1 MKIARRVL
9 LPLLVALPLLMC
21 SKGDECNTCS
31 VDADCNAG
39 FVCSNF
45 DNGGGMR
52 CGRGTGTTT
61 CRVRQ

>member
-9 LPLLVALPLLMC
+9 LPLLMALPLLTC

-31 VDADCNAG
+31 TDADCNAG
-39 FVCSNF
+39 FVCSKF
-45 DNGGGMR
+45 DDGSMR
-52 CGRGTGTTT
+52 CGGGRGATT